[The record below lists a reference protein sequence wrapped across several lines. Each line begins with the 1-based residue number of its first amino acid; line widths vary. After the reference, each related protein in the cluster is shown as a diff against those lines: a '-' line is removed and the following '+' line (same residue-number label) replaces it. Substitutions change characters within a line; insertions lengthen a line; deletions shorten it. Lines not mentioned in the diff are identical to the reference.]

1 MNLAGLLES
10 QGMTENIRYI
20 EDSINQQRDKVT
32 ILRLMCLLSLV
43 KDGLNPET
51 YESLKTSFLQVRQ
64 SICDDLFM
72 PNSYVITVK
81 YSVQSRDR
89 WYCQCSICI

>member
-10 QGMTENIRYI
+10 QGMTENICYI

-43 KDGLNPET
+43 KDGLNAET

-72 PNSYVITVK
+72 PNSYVIAVK
-81 YSVQSRDR
+81 YSVQSRD
-89 WYCQCSICI
+89 CF

>member
-43 KDGLNPET
+43 KDGLSPET
-51 YESLKTSFLQVRQ
+51 YE
-64 SICDDLFM
+64 
-72 PNSYVITVK
+72 
-81 YSVQSRDR
+81 
-89 WYCQCSICI
+89 

>member
-64 SICDDLFM
+64 SICDDLFVS
-72 PNSYVITVK
+72 N
-81 YSVQSRDR
+81 
-89 WYCQCSICI
+89 

>member
-1 MNLAGLLES
+1 
-10 QGMTENIRYI
+10 MTENIRYI

-64 SICDDLFM
+64 WICDYLFM

-81 YSVQSRDR
+81 YSVQSRD
-89 WYCQCSICI
+89 CC